1 MPNMSSNT
9 LTLRCTDPAQIQ
21 RAVKAY
27 NETRLLSEFM
37 PEPDYKTTPVRHVL
51 CRMGCGPYPERVS
64 QMLPVAPSE
73 AWEHWRIPNWGTKWD
88 VGKDED
94 SGKAALNI
102 SEGATEVTFDFLSA
116 YAPPIPA
123 MRAFEEAGCA
133 VELYYCEYTN
143 GFCGV
148 YTTDSGDD
156 RYDIPG
162 TALESRATIPDKI
175 NDLFCIADFLDE
187 CAALESD
194 EEHEE

>member
-94 SGKAALNI
+94 SGKVREPPKSPLISCPHMHRQSPQCEPLRRQGVLLNSTTVNTRMASAECI
-102 SEGATEVTFDFLSA
+102 PQIVEMIAMTFQ
-116 YAPPIPA
+116 AP
-123 MRAFEEAGCA
+123 
-133 VELYYCEYTN
+133 L
-143 GFCGV
+143 
-148 YTTDSGDD
+148 
-156 RYDIPG
+156 
-162 TALESRATIPDKI
+162 
-175 NDLFCIADFLDE
+175 
-187 CAALESD
+187 
-194 EEHEE
+194 